1 MNLQSS
7 DSFDWA
13 FWFQW
18 VMATTLGWL
27 LGKILLPS
35 VALLVSGY
43 LVGAFQWAVLIR
55 RLGKARRWAVAS
67 IVGWSAGSL
76 IYLFAVPPA
85 LDLLA
90 GAILGAAVGIAQW
103 GLLRREY
110 HWTGWWIPISV
121 VAWMTGMTLLPGILS
136 TAVTSGAITGIALD
150 LILRYPKRIET
161 GEHEGAS

>member
-1 MNLQSS
+1 MSNS

-35 VALLVSGY
+35 VALLVSGF

-55 RLGKARRWAVAS
+55 RLSKARRWAVAS
-67 IVGWSAGSL
+67 AVGWSVGAL
-76 IYLFAVPPA
+76 FYLFLVPPA

-90 GAILGAAVGIAQW
+90 GAILGVTVGFAQW
-103 GLLRREY
+103 QILRREFQ
-110 HWTGWWIPISV
+110 WTGWWIPISV
-121 VAWMTGMTLLPGILS
+121 VAWTTGVTLLPGFLS
-136 TAVTSGAITGIALD
+136 TAVTSGAITGVALD
-150 LILRYPKRIET
+150 LILRHPREIKT
-161 GEHEGAS
+161 GEIVQTF

>member
-1 MNLQSS
+1 MQEA

-35 VALLVSGY
+35 VALLVSGC

-55 RLGKARRWAVAS
+55 RLSKARRWAAAT
-67 IVGWSAGSL
+67 IVGWSIGSL
-76 IYLFAVPPA
+76 IYVIGVPPA
-85 LDLLA
+85 FDLLA

-103 GLLRREY
+103 QILRREY
-110 HWTGWWIPISV
+110 HWTGWWIPVSV
-121 VAWMTGMTLLPGILS
+121 IGWTTGVTLLPGLLS

-150 LILRYPKRIET
+150 LILRYPKRIEK
-161 GEHEGAS
+161 GENEDAS